1 MKTDEYFYEFF
12 RSHPGELL
20 RLVGLEL
27 SGPWHFES
35 VTVKQRERQEKRLDG
50 LLTRADGQPE
60 RLIFA
65 EFQGY
70 LDKSIYWRALRS
82 VAMYHEYLASASQTP
97 VMVVLIFLD
106 SEHDPG
112 FDVLSFNLPHQLMRV
127 NLPEALERL
136 EGSLGPLVVFKPL
149 FAKDPDELRER
160 GPAWVQTIQD
170 LNYSQEDRTFLMEAL
185 LYAMVQRF
193 PTRDAKEFM
202 NMFVLTPLE
211 ETVTV
216 KNIVKESEAR
226 GLALGVAQGERI
238 GQILLLQRMLGLPIS
253 PKEALMARDIPS
265 LDAMVKELEAQLH

>member
-35 VTVKQRERQEKRLDG
+35 VTVKQRKRQEKRLDG

-226 GLALGVAQGERI
+226 GVAQGERI

-253 PKEALMARDIPS
+253 PKEALMARDIES
-265 LDAMVKELEAQLH
+265 LDAMVRELEAQLH